1 MSQKVVAVFG
11 GVGSLGRNLIRA
23 IKQKNYMAISI
34 DLKENSDADHSIVLN
49 NQLDKN
55 SKNNTLSF
63 HDGSENEQVISQK
76 LQQILAN
83 NKLDAVVNVAGGF
96 VMGSLKEKQ
105 LLSQVDAM
113 WKVSVQSSVLSAL
126 IASAHLKDGG
136 LLVLPGAAGALSPT
150 PHTIAYGLAKNSVH
164 HLVRSLA
171 HPEQCG
177 LPAHTTTIGIV
188 PSMLDTEANRQAMP
202 NADTSS
208 WTPLDHVSS
217 ELIKWLESSYT
228 ERPPSGSLVKIVTS
242 KGNTDFI
249 VEK

>member
-1 MSQKVVAVFG
+1 MAL
-11 GVGSLGRNLIRA
+11 SL
-23 IKQKNYMAISI
+23 Q
-34 DLKENSDADHSIVLN
+34 
-49 NQLDKN
+49 
-55 SKNNTLSF
+55 
-63 HDGSENEQVISQK
+63 DGSENEQVLSQN
-76 LQQILAN
+76 LQNILGSN
-83 NKLDAVVNVAGGF
+83 NQKLDAVINVAGGF

-126 IASAHLKDGG
+126 CASAHLKEGG

-171 HPEQCG
+171 HPKECG

-202 NADTSS
+202 NADTST
-208 WTPLDHVSS
+208 WTPLDHVSN

-228 ERPPSGSLVKIVTS
+228 ERPPSGSLVKIVTT
-242 KGNTDFI
+242 KGNTEFI